1 MYYPRSFLKFILL
14 GFLLVSLPLV
24 YALAELILS
33 LDRLSSQAGTEV
45 LQAAQA
51 GRTSRLMFEQTA
63 TLERIARQHLI
74 LEDNLLLDDYAHVRE
89 EFRLAVRELAS
100 LPLEPAQVQALYDL
114 TEQENRLYQ
123 NLTSPKRT
131 LEITAQIV
139 DGYAKLVDGTRDATA

>member
-74 LEDNLLLDDYAHVRE
+74 LEDNLLLEDYA
-89 EFRLAVRELAS
+89 L
-100 LPLEPAQVQALYDL
+100 
-114 TEQENRLYQ
+114 
-123 NLTSPKRT
+123 
-131 LEITAQIV
+131 
-139 DGYAKLVDGTRDATA
+139 GTV

>member
-51 GRTSRLMFEQTA
+51 GRTGRLMFEQTA
-63 TLERIARQHLI
+63 TLERIARQHLNP
-74 LEDNLLLDDYAHVRE
+74 EGNLLLEAHRQRPE
-89 EFRLAVRELAS
+89 RFPLALA
-100 LPLEPAQVQALYDL
+100 EAA
-114 TEQENRLYQ
+114 
-123 NLTSPKRT
+123 
-131 LEITAQIV
+131 
-139 DGYAKLVDGTRDATA
+139 